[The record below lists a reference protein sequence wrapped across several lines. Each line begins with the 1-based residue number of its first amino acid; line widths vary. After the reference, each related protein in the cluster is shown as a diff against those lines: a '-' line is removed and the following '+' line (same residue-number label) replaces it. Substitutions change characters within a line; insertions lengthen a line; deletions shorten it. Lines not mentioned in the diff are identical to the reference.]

1 MSFHTFELKYKIRD
15 VTRSMEIFESL
26 SKPGGK
32 FYKDKKEYA
41 DTWVCEKLRDTGI
54 IIKIRNIKKTAI
66 CMRCYITK

>member
-1 MSFHTFELKYKIRD
+1 
-15 VTRSMEIFESL
+15 MEIFESL

-41 DTWVCEKLRDTGI
+41 DTWVCEKLRDNGI